1 MDIFFYII
9 IFIIGSLFGSFYT
22 LAVYRIPKRQ
32 DILFKHSYCPNC
44 NHKLGLLDL
53 FPIFSY
59 IFLGGKCRYCKE
71 KIRPRYLILEVLAG
85 MLFVVIAYLTGLNL
99 EHLSLLKIT
108 EYVFMV
114 LYLTFIIL
122 IVGIDAENKN
132 IDKAV
137 NVYGIVISIIYM
149 LYLCIVEKANI
160 YRYGIYLVLYIIVL
174 TLDTITLRKFAKSSY
189 LNGLLIMI
197 ITMAVFTG
205 EYITIISIIY
215 TLLLIAIDLM
225 LNKFKNR
232 KNKNIKSDK
241 QVARQL
247 CIGTYLGAANLITV
261 VFVLFY
267 TSIINVNI

>member
-1 MDIFFYII
+1 
-9 IFIIGSLFGSFYT
+9 
-22 LAVYRIPKRQ
+22 
-32 DILFKHSYCPNC
+32 
-44 NHKLGLLDL
+44 
-53 FPIFSY
+53 
-59 IFLGGKCRYCKE
+59 
-71 KIRPRYLILEVLAG
+71 
-85 MLFVVIAYLTGLNL
+85 
-99 EHLSLLKIT
+99 
-108 EYVFMV
+108 MV

-122 IVGIDAENKN
+122 MIGIDAENKN

-189 LNGLLIMI
+189 LNGLLMMI

-225 LNKFKNR
+225 LNKIKNR
-232 KNKNIKSDK
+232 KNKNVKSDK

-247 CIGTYLGAANLITV
+247 CIGTYIGAANLITV
-261 VFVLFY
+261 VFVLLY
-267 TSIINVNI
+267 SNINI

>member
-1 MDIFFYII
+1 MEIFFYVL

-32 DILFKHSYCPNC
+32 DILLKHSYCPNC
-44 NHKLGLLDL
+44 NHELGLLDL

-99 EHLSLLKIT
+99 EHLSLLKAI

-149 LYLCIVEKANI
+149 LYLCIVENANI

-225 LNKFKNR
+225 LNKVKNR
-232 KNKNIKSDK
+232 KNKNVKSDK

-261 VFVLFY
+261 VFVLFMNY
-267 TSIINVNI
+267 ILNK

>member
-1 MDIFFYII
+1 MF
-9 IFIIGSLFGSFYT
+9 
-22 LAVYRIPKRQ
+22 
-32 DILFKHSYCPNC
+32 
-44 NHKLGLLDL
+44 
-53 FPIFSY
+53 
-59 IFLGGKCRYCKE
+59 
-71 KIRPRYLILEVLAG
+71 
-85 MLFVVIAYLTGLNL
+85 
-99 EHLSLLKIT
+99 
-108 EYVFMV
+108 

-122 IVGIDAENKN
+122 IVGIYIDNKN
-132 IDKAV
+132 IDKVV

-149 LYLCIVEKANI
+149 LYLCIVENANI

-189 LNGLLIMI
+189 LNGLLMMI

-232 KNKNIKSDK
+232 KNKNVKSDK

-261 VFVLFY
+261 VFVLLYMNFL
-267 TSIINVNI
+267 NV